1 MTSIPVCG
9 IAGLY
14 DKVSGRIF
22 HACGGALAAGPVT
35 ARKAEVATFVKYVE
49 STGTQFI
56 DTGVMGRA
64 GTRCEASFN
73 MKTVADDGNYGV
85 LSMRHNYNCQYGD
98 MYRWFDL
105 ISVYNGKLDAQY
117 GLWHD
122 NNAFALPADCDV
134 TVASKL
140 WAGSQEFAVNG
151 TRLKNSTDANAY
163 DMGFSLYAFGR
174 NRDYSATDVNFS
186 RLRLYAMKIWQGE
199 ADGSN
204 EALVRDFKPCVT
216 VDGEAG
222 LYDEVSGMVYVS
234 ASGRKLL
241 PPPGLTVT
249 IR

>member
-1 MTSIPVCG
+1 
-9 IAGLY
+9 
-14 DKVSGRIF
+14 
-22 HACGGALAAGPVT
+22 
-35 ARKAEVATFVKYVE
+35 
-49 STGTQFI
+49 
-56 DTGVMGRA
+56 
-64 GTRCEASFN
+64 
-73 MKTVADDGNYGV
+73 
-85 LSMRHNYNCQYGD
+85 MRHNYNCQYGD
-98 MYRWFDL
+98 TYRWFDL

-122 NNAFALPADCDV
+122 NSALTLPADRDFS
-134 TVASKL
+134 VASKL

-151 TRLKNSTDANAY
+151 TRIKSSADANAY

-234 ASGRKLL
+234 ASGSRLL
-241 PPPGLTVT
+241 PPPGMTVT